1 RVPMIVNCPG
11 VVKRLGASDELL
23 DLSDILPTLADF
35 AGAKLPR
42 GQIIDGQSFGPLLRG
57 EKGPRREWV
66 YSYLGD
72 RQILRTK
79 RWLLEDN
86 GPEHPGRFFDCGD
99 SRDGTGYKDVTDSTA
114 PEVLTARKRFK
125 EILADKPLPIVR
137 EKGSSRRKTGK

>member
-1 RVPMIVNCPG
+1 MIVNCPG
-11 VVKRLGASDELL
+11 VVKPLGLSDELV

-42 GQIIDGQSFGPLLRG
+42 KQIIDGRSFAPLLRG
-57 EKGPRREWV
+57 RKDPTREWI

-86 GPEHPGRFFDCGD
+86 GPGHPGRFFDCGN
-99 SRDGTGYKDVTDSTA
+99 SRNGTGYKDVTNSTA
-114 PEVLTARKRFK
+114 PEVLRAKKRFK
-125 EILADKPLPIVR
+125 EILADKPLPIVK
-137 EKGSSRRKTGK
+137 EKDISRRKNKKVR